1 MATTKK
7 KTTPAKK
14 AVKSAASSAKTMDRK
29 YGKLGSLKRT
39 KYEIKTKS
47 YAIGEVVKKERLKA
61 SMSQEQLAEKTGTKQ
76 SFISRIENGY
86 SDVRLS
92 TLYKIFEHG
101 LGKKISLRIQ

>member
-1 MATTKK
+1 MATAKK
-7 KTTPAKK
+7 KAAPAKK
-14 AVKSAASSAKTMDRK
+14 AVKSAVSSPKTMDRK

-39 KYEIKTKS
+39 KHDIKTKS
-47 YAIGEVVKKERLKA
+47 YAVGEVVKKERLRA
-61 SMSQEQLAEKTGTKQ
+61 GLSQEQLAEKTGTKK

-101 LGKKISLRIQ
+101 LGRKISLRIQ